1 VVPEDLQVPGYD
13 IEERIGRG
21 GMASVY
27 RARQHTFD
35 RDVALKVL
43 KSDLSEDES
52 FCQRF
57 VQESLIV
64 AKLHH
69 SNIVQ
74 VYDVGEFSNSFYI
87 AMEYLNG
94 GDLNAALKRG
104 LAVKHTVQIIKQCA
118 SALDFAHK
126 KGIIHRDI
134 KPDNIMFR
142 EDGAAVLTDF
152 GIAKE
157 VHSDLDLTQ
166 TGLIVGTPKFMAP
179 EQIRGSAPSPQADIY
194 SLGILLFQCLT
205 DEVPFHGKDM
215 VSTAYKHFNDP
226 VPDLPPMVAAFQPIV
241 EKMLAKQPEDRYERA
256 LDIIDDLDELTG
268 ESQTSLTNLDITK
281 DFIKP
286 SSDLDPTIVHAHN
299 QGTLE
304 TDAIPTQAVAQA
316 NLEETVLTQ
325 VEQAEKPSGNNT
337 ENDSKPT
344 LPVKQLGLSA
354 LGLAALAAVYFTVL
368 SPAEDQTEPN
378 SPPITNQTESSAK
391 TTLSN
396 ATVDNSEKLPS
407 NIVITIDRLL
417 AEAKQDIA
425 EKRLKKPDAN
435 NAYDK
440 LERVLRLDPENP
452 HALASMGQIAEE
464 YAKLADAALGNKHY
478 FIAQTYLDHA
488 STAAD
493 DLKVI
498 DTLQSKLDTAR
509 KNQNQQRASI
519 QSLEKSLMI
528 EGLLESALIDE
539 QDGRLLQPAGEN
551 ALEKYQRILELDPA
565 NALAQSKLSEITR

>member
-1 VVPEDLQVPGYD
+1 MAQEELQVPGYD

-74 VYDVGEFSNSFYI
+74 VYDVGEFQNSFYI

-94 GDLNAALKRG
+94 GDLNSALKKG
-104 LAVKHTVQIIKQCA
+104 IPVTHTVKIIKQAA
-118 SALDFAHK
+118 SALDFAHQ

-157 VHSDLDLTQ
+157 IDSDLDLTQ

-179 EQIRGSAPSPQADIY
+179 EQIRGASPSAQADIY

-226 VPDLPPMVAAFQPIV
+226 VPTLPPLVAVFQPIL
-241 EKMLAKQPEDRYERA
+241 EKMLAKEPENRYQRA
-256 LDIIDDLDELTG
+256 NEVVEALEELTG

-281 DFIKP
+281 DFIAP
-286 SSDLDPTIVHAHN
+286 ASDLNPTIVHPYN
-299 QGTLE
+299 QATLE
-304 TDAIPTQAVAQA
+304 TKVLENNILDKTTVTEIEASKDSKESGTPNESTDENKPKSFLWPAASVGVIVVAAVLGSTFLSKSDTQDEFGLEPEQNTQAKAA
-316 NLEETVLTQ
+316 PETT
-325 VEQAEKPSGNNT
+325 NNVST
-337 ENDSKPT
+337 EDT
-344 LPVKQLGLSA
+344 
-354 LGLAALAAVYFTVL
+354 
-368 SPAEDQTEPN
+368 
-378 SPPITNQTESSAK
+378 
-391 TTLSN
+391 SN
-396 ATVDNSEKLPS
+396 NR
-407 NIVITIDRLL
+407 ITIERLL
-417 AEAKQDIA
+417 NEAQTDIA
-425 EKRLKKPDAN
+425 EKRLKKPDSN
-435 NAYDK
+435 NAFNK
-440 LERVLRLDPENP
+440 MQRVLAIEPDNP
-452 HALASMGQIAEE
+452 RALAAMEQIAEE
-464 YAKLADAALGNKHY
+464 YAKLAENSLANRNYLISESYLAHARTASSSLG
-478 FIAQTYLDHA
+478 
-488 STAAD
+488 
-493 DLKVI
+493 VI
-498 DTLQSKLDTAR
+498 DTIQEKLDEAKR
-509 KNQNQQRASI
+509 NKNENLASI
-519 QSLEKSLMI
+519 ESLQKSLMI
-528 EGLLESALIDE
+528 EGLLESAAIDE
-539 QDGRLLQPAGEN
+539 KDGRLIAPQGDN
-551 ALEKYQRILELDPA
+551 ALEKYQRVLQLDPSHT
-565 NALAQSKLSEITR
+565 LAKTKLNQITL

>member
-1 VVPEDLQVPGYD
+1 MAQEELQVPGYD

-74 VYDVGEFSNSFYI
+74 VYDVGEFQNSFYI

-94 GDLNAALKRG
+94 GDLNSALKKG
-104 LAVKHTVQIIKQCA
+104 IPVTHTVKIIKQAA
-118 SALDFAHK
+118 SALDFAHQ

-157 VHSDLDLTQ
+157 IDSDLDLTQ
-166 TGLIVGTPKFMAP
+166 TGLIVGTPKYMAP
-179 EQIRGSAPSPQADIY
+179 EQIRGASPSAQADIY

-226 VPDLPPMVAAFQPIV
+226 VPTLPPLVAVFQPIL
-241 EKMLAKQPEDRYERA
+241 EKMLAKEPENRYQRA
-256 LDIIDDLDELTG
+256 NEVVEALEELTG

-281 DFIKP
+281 DFIAP
-286 SSDLDPTIVHAHN
+286 ASDLDPTIVHPYN
-299 QGTLE
+299 QATLE
-304 TDAIPTQAVAQA
+304 TKVLETKTLDKTTVTEIEAPADSKGSGTSESAGENKPKSFLWPVASVGVIVVAAVLGSTFLSKSDTQDEFGLEPEQNTQATTAS
-316 NLEETVLTQ
+316 E
-325 VEQAEKPSGNNT
+325 
-337 ENDSKPT
+337 
-344 LPVKQLGLSA
+344 
-354 LGLAALAAVYFTVL
+354 
-368 SPAEDQTEPN
+368 
-378 SPPITNQTESSAK
+378 ITNNVSAEEA
-391 TTLSN
+391 SN
-396 ATVDNSEKLPS
+396 NR
-407 NIVITIDRLL
+407 ITIDRLL
-417 AEAKQDIA
+417 DEAQTDIA
-425 EKRLKKPDAN
+425 EKRLKKPDSN
-435 NAYDK
+435 NAFNK
-440 LERVLRLDPENP
+440 MQRVLAIEPDNP
-452 HALASMGQIAEE
+452 RALAAMEQIAEE
-464 YAKLADAALGNKHY
+464 YAKLAENALANRN
-478 FIAQTYLDHA
+478 YLISESYLAHA
-488 STAAD
+488 RTASSR
-493 DLKVI
+493 LGVI
-498 DTLQSKLDTAR
+498 DTIQEKLDEAKR
-509 KNQNQQRASI
+509 NKNENLASI
-519 QSLEKSLMI
+519 ESLQKSLMI
-528 EGLLESALIDE
+528 EGLLESAAIDE
-539 QDGRLLQPAGEN
+539 KDGRLIAPQGDN
-551 ALEKYQRILELDPA
+551 ALEKYQRVLQLDPSHT
-565 NALAQSKLSEITR
+565 LAKTKLNQITL

>member
-1 VVPEDLQVPGYD
+1 MIPEELQVPGYD

-74 VYDVGEFSNSFYI
+74 VYDVGEFKNNFYI

-94 GDLNAALKRG
+94 GDLNSALKKG
-104 LAVKHTVQIIKQCA
+104 IPVKQTVKIIKQAA

-157 VHSDLDLTQ
+157 IHSDLDLTQ
-166 TGLIVGTPKFMAP
+166 TGLIVGTPKYMAP
-179 EQIRGSAPSPQADIY
+179 EQIRGAQPSAQADIY

-226 VPDLPPMVAAFQPIV
+226 VPQLPPLVAVFQPIV
-241 EKMLAKQPEDRYERA
+241 DKMLAKEAENRYQRA
-256 LDIIDDLDELTG
+256 NEIVEDLDELTG

-286 SSDLDPTIVHAHN
+286 ASDLNPTIVHPHN
-299 QGTLE
+299 QDTLE
-304 TDAIPTQAVAQA
+304 TQVFDKTVATQIDKPQGKENQGSIA
-316 NLEETVLTQ
+316 EETTSKTT
-325 VEQAEKPSGNNT
+325 KPWLW
-337 ENDSKPT
+337 P
-344 LPVKQLGLSA
+344 
-354 LGLAALAAVYFTVL
+354 LAAVAAVAAIVFVSSTL
-368 SPAEDQTEPN
+368 IGEKENTKPNKTNNNAESIAPPATPKATIVSAEPN
-378 SPPITNQTESSAK
+378 IERLTN
-391 TTLSN
+391 N
-396 ATVDNSEKLPS
+396 D
-407 NIVITIDRLL
+407 ITIERLMN
-417 AEAKQDIA
+417 EAQLDIA
-425 EKRLKKPDAN
+425 QMRLKKPDSN
-435 NAYDK
+435 NAFNK
-440 LERVLRLDPENP
+440 IERVLAIDSNNP
-452 HALASMGQIAEE
+452 RALAAMEQIAEE
-464 YAKLADAALGNKHY
+464 YAKLAESALGNRNY
-478 FIAQTYLDHA
+478 IIAESYLNHA
-488 STAAD
+488 RSASSE
-493 DLKVI
+493 LSVV
-498 DTLQSKLDTAR
+498 DTIQNKLDSAKR
-509 KNQNQQRASI
+509 NQSENLASI
-519 QSLEKSLMI
+519 ESLQKSLMI
-528 EGLLESALIDE
+528 EGLLESAAIDE
-539 QDGRLLQPAGEN
+539 KDGRLDAPLGDN
-551 ALEKYQRILELDPA
+551 ALEKYQRVLQLDPSHK
-565 NALAQSKLSEITR
+565 LAKTKLNSITL